1 MLTLAQFH
9 SQIQS
14 KTADGTLAE
23 LRHIKLSDGL
33 TSFPDAL
40 YALADTLEI
49 LDLSGN
55 QLTAL
60 PEDLPRFKKLRIL
73 FASNNP
79 FTELP
84 RVLGQM
90 PQLEMVGFKACQIR
104 HVPAD
109 SLPPQL
115 RWLILTDNQIQA
127 LPESIGNCPRLQ
139 KLMLSCNQL
148 SHLPTSLARC
158 LRLELLRIASNRFE
172 SVPATVFALPAL
184 CWLAMAGNP
193 ITQKSE
199 LKVIDL
205 YRPQPCFYQNLQF
218 HELLGEGASGHI
230 YRASDGDQALAIK
243 VFKAAFTSD
252 GTPQSELAA
261 GLAAGAHPNLLT
273 PLAKVTGTPDGQLAM
288 ALPLLGPDM
297 QALAGPPSFESCTR
311 DVYAPSLRLS
321 AAAAQRL
328 LENLRAAV
336 AHLHQ
341 RGLLHGD
348 LYAHNTLCNRAT
360 GEAMLSDMGA
370 ATLLHDLPASQQIAL
385 QQMELR
391 ALRILEAEIQALVSP
406 CD

>member
-9 SQIQS
+9 SQL
-14 KTADGTLAE
+14 ADGTLATA
-23 LRHIKLSDGL
+23 RHIRLSDGL
-33 TSFPDAL
+33 TAFPHAL
-40 YALADTLEI
+40 FALAETLEI

-60 PEDLPRFKKLRIL
+60 PDELTRFKKLRIL

-115 RWLILTDNQIQA
+115 RWLILTDNQITE
-127 LPESIGNCPRLQ
+127 LPDSIGHCHRLQ

-158 LRLELLRIASNRFE
+158 QRLELLRIASNRFE
-172 SVPATVFALPAL
+172 TVPATVFTLPAL

-199 LKVIDL
+199 LEAINS
-205 YRPQPCFYQNLQF
+205 YRPEPGFYQNLHF

-230 YRASDGDQALAIK
+230 YRANDGDRALAIK

-261 GLAAGAHPNLLT
+261 GLAAGTHPNLLT
-273 PLAKVTGTPDGQLAM
+273 PLAKVTGTTDGQLAM
-288 ALPLLGPDM
+288 ALPLLSPDM

-311 DVYAPSLRLS
+311 DVYAPGLRLS
-321 AAAAQRL
+321 AAAAQSL
-328 LENLRAAV
+328 IENLRAAV

-348 LYAHNTLCNRAT
+348 LYAHNTLCNLHT
-360 GEAMLSDMGA
+360 GEAILSDMGA
-370 ATLLHDLPASQQIAL
+370 AALLHDLPEMQKAQL

-391 ALRILEAEIQALVSP
+391 ALRILEAEIQALTV
-406 CD
+406 